1 MSAIIADLL
10 LGCLLVFQIPW
21 YYPIRLYSNTALWF
35 RIVSALWVPCILEFA
50 NWPLIISLLNSLFLF
65 FFPSL
70 LTFLFY
76 ILFFLGSLLI
86 VNLIDDL
93 AFHTFKLSLHHLLQ
107 PDRTPL
113 YYLRCLLHQFYCRI
127 MIPIYS
133 VTIPAQRNPDLIYV
147 PYSITVLATVFASSY
162 NYRNRRADLSLFV
175 GVTVPEFRGAHH
187 GPYIGTARVRS
198 MRKNKISQ
206 GNGIIDRLILP
217 MVQSSE
223 TDISTGWGSGERV
236 HVSPTGFHMT
246 TWTLINLPAFHF

>member
-1 MSAIIADLL
+1 
-10 LGCLLVFQIPW
+10 
-21 YYPIRLYSNTALWF
+21 
-35 RIVSALWVPCILEFA
+35 
-50 NWPLIISLLNSLFLF
+50 
-65 FFPSL
+65 
-70 LTFLFY
+70 
-76 ILFFLGSLLI
+76 
-86 VNLIDDL
+86 
-93 AFHTFKLSLHHLLQ
+93 
-107 PDRTPL
+107 
-113 YYLRCLLHQFYCRI
+113 

-223 TDISTGWGSGERV
+223 TDISTG
-236 HVSPTGFHMT
+236 
-246 TWTLINLPAFHF
+246 